1 MVIRRIELTD
11 FRVYKQ
17 ETIDLNSGVTAV
29 IGRNAQ
35 GKTSLAEAMSYLST
49 LRSFRGV
56 QNDALVRTGAD
67 TAYVRAWIE
76 HDDGREILVEAE
88 INRAGRNKVLVNKQ
102 RLARV
107 RDLLGVVRS
116 TVFAPTDLQ
125 LVYEGPSVRRD
136 LLDDA
141 LVSLAPK
148 NDTLRL
154 EVDRIVKQRNVLLKQ
169 SYGRMTPEIE
179 MTLDVWDAQF
189 IEKGTQLGEARA
201 KLIARL
207 TPFVREAY
215 EALAT
220 EPTAVDVVYEPEWR
234 RQGLGAALA
243 AARTEDLRRGVSTV
257 GPHRDDVGL
266 HIKGMPAKSHASQG
280 ECRTL
285 ALALRLG
292 IHRLVTEVVGIA
304 PLLVLDD
311 VLSELD
317 PYRCE
322 ALLRHMP
329 EGQVV
334 ITTAHVLPEAAHPDT
349 IIHISGGSIV
359 DADEI
364 SENGGDDSNE

>member
-11 FRVYKQ
+11 FRIYKHAV
-17 ETIDLNSGVTAV
+17 IDLHPGVTAV
-29 IGRNAQ
+29 MGLNAQ

-49 LRSFRGV
+49 LQSFRGV
-56 QNDALVRTGAD
+56 TNDALVREGAD
-67 TAYVRAWIE
+67 TAYIRALVV

-107 RDLLGVVRS
+107 RDLLGVVRC

-136 LLDDA
+136 MLDDA
-141 LVSLAPK
+141 LVALATR
-148 NDTLRL
+148 NDALRL
-154 EVDRIVKQRNVLLKQ
+154 EVDRIIRQRNVLLKQ
-169 SYGRMTPEIE
+169 SNGRMTDDIE

-189 IEKGTQLGEARA
+189 AEKGTQLGEARA
-201 KLIARL
+201 KLVARL
-207 TPFVREAY
+207 TPFVSEAY
-215 EALAT
+215 ESLAR
-220 EPTAVDVVYEPEWR
+220 EPTPVDVVYEPEWR
-234 RQGLGAALA
+234 RMGLAASLA
-243 AARTEDLRRGVSTV
+243 AARTDDLRRAMSTV
-257 GPHRDDVGL
+257 GPHRDDVVL

-292 IHRLVTEVVGIA
+292 IHRLVTEVVGTA

-317 PYRCE
+317 PGRCE
-322 ALLRHMP
+322 ALLQHLP
-329 EGQVV
+329 LGQVL
-334 ITTAHVLPEAAHPDT
+334 ITTAAPLPPAAHPDT
-349 IIHISGGSIV
+349 IILIANGTIMP
-359 DADEI
+359 
-364 SENGGDDSNE
+364 SEQI

>member
-1 MVIRRIELTD
+1 MIRRIELTD
-11 FRVYKQ
+11 FRVYKH
-17 ETIDLNSGVTAV
+17 EVIELNPGVTAI

-88 INRAGRNKVLVNKQ
+88 INRAGRNRVLVNKQ
-102 RLARV
+102 RLARS
-107 RDLLGVVRS
+107 RDLLGVMRS

-125 LVYEGPSVRRD
+125 VVYEGPSTRRD

-141 LVSLAPK
+141 LVALAPK
-148 NDTLRL
+148 NDALRL
-154 EVDRIVKQRNVLLKQ
+154 EVDRIVRQRNVLLKQ
-169 SYGRMTPEIE
+169 SHGRLTSDIE

-189 IEKGTQLGEARA
+189 VEKGTQLGEARA
-201 KLIARL
+201 KLVARL
-207 TPFVREAY
+207 SPFVREAY
-215 EALAT
+215 EDLAT

-234 RQGLGAALA
+234 RLGLATALA
-243 AARTEDLRRGVSTV
+243 EARHEDLRRGISSV

-266 HIKGMPAKSHASQG
+266 HIKGMPAKTHASQG

-292 IHRLVTEVVGIA
+292 IHRLVTEVVGTA

-334 ITTAHVLPEAAHPDT
+334 ITTAHELPTAAHPD
-349 IIHISGGSIV
+349 SIV
-359 DADEI
+359 HIA
-364 SENGGDDSNE
+364 GGAIVSSQDVDKGANNE

>member
-11 FRVYKQ
+11 FRVYKH

-107 RDLLGVVRS
+107 RELLGVVRS

-148 NDTLRL
+148 NDALRL
-154 EVDRIVKQRNVLLKQ
+154 EVDRVVKQRNVLLKQ

-243 AARTEDLRRGVSTV
+243 AARAEDLRRGVSTV

-292 IHRLVTEVVGIA
+292 IHRLVTEVVGTA